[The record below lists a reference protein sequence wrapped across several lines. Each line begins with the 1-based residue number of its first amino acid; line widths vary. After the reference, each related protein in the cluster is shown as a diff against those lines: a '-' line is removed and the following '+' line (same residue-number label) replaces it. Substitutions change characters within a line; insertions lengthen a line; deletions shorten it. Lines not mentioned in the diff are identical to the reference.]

1 MLGVIGIN
9 HHTATVD
16 VREKYALSSED
27 AAELV
32 SQWKAEGTLEGGCG
46 AFHLQ
51 PY

>member
-27 AAELV
+27 AAELIGHRT
-32 SQWKAEGTLEGGCG
+32 KRIK
-46 AFHLQ
+46 
-51 PY
+51 